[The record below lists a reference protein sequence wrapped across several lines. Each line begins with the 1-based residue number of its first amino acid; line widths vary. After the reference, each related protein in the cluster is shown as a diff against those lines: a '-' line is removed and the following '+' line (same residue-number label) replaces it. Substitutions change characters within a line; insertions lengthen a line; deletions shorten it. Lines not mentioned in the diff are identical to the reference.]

1 MTPYRLPRFLSLGN
15 LAFALLFVTALG
27 VNLSRGA
34 ERADFD
40 ALTRS
45 GWEHFYSL
53 EYDLALKDFEKAL
66 EAHPDDAAAV
76 NHVLD
81 TVFYRELYKFNALD
95 TRLYAKQGFIFS
107 KQVSMDSVA
116 KGRIKGLTERA
127 LSSQI
132 SALSQTLET
141 RKPFTT
147 EGSLKG
153 SVPRTL

>member
-27 VNLSRGA
+27 VNLSRAA

-53 EYDLALKDFEKAL
+53 EYDQAFKDFERAL
-66 EAHPDDAAAV
+66 EARPDDAAAV

-81 TVFYRELYKFNALD
+81 AVLYRELYKYNALD

-107 KQVSMDSVA
+107 RQVQNTTMKVTSS
-116 KGRIKGLTERA
+116 IKEVSTRLWPPSPF
-127 LSSQI
+127 LSTSFPLFMI
-132 SALSQTLET
+132 STKT
-141 RKPFTT
+141 
-147 EGSLKG
+147 SLIPADE
-153 SVPRTL
+153 S